1 MSFSAFNVGRQ
12 MMVQTGNVLP
22 QQNFGSRP
30 IAGGSFTPNTLE
42 AAFVL
47 RSNLDYQF
55 EKAFID
61 KHRATM
67 QNRLNEVS
75 KKLEEAYKDLLN
87 VSMSQQIGEGADRNL
102 RADVRLDGTD
112 GTNNAQL
119 ISGILGENGFEDLGV
134 DPSGQNG
141 INYGAPGSGNV
152 GSDIWRSPNKGADLL
167 AAAGPYGDDGV
178 FGYSRSIGSDAVQ
191 FRALTERTTA
201 AGNIGGEM
209 DITLRIED
217 DPPTP
222 AELNGSLEWL
232 TNVTSAITGGAPE
245 PTYFNQ
251 QVAQYSAS
259 YSTGGFWSS
268 VNYLYNFAPRE
279 IKYSYAV
286 GYTVNSD
293 EAGNDEYLVNGELV
307 DYRDVP
313 STNTDTELT
322 SGTYLYTSGTFDP
335 GIGWS
340 GTNMWVS
347 GTLDPTGSN
356 GGEWVITGT
365 TGSSDPDSYLFN
377 PNRVKWSSNN
387 PLEGYQHERS
397 GTSSTYPTV
406 TNRQKAWLNED
417 PMANTAWDID
427 PTHDKGLTHVV
438 ENLIFQS
445 GTYTYDGSFVNNT
458 GGHGNL
464 VQTQANSNGTMVDLI
479 DSNIQLGTVFRHT
492 VDMTENANE
501 DDVTEATGSSD
512 FQVNDRGRIR
522 SSLFFNHYE
531 VETRT
536 VEFNNKN
543 NIDVAEL
550 TDVETLSLA
559 DDAAGNIYVKGGI
572 ARSSSIDATKS
583 YDNVKVNPSDPD
595 SATEI
600 SRSTGNVSKTF
611 NGEFLHSLH
620 KIQSINGQDV
630 VGNENKQASPTI
642 GNFELGRYEGV
653 ERSFQMNRNIVDYT
667 PPSDM
672 EINAANT
679 VPTDWYQAEML
690 VSATQ
695 NPQDPNNGKIW
706 FPHVEDTLYSAPGSD
721 GYGRAQSERQVIQA
735 RNTFSV
741 TRDELMNLRPAT
753 QWVTDATGTVRP
765 TYEKKDMYI
774 DVELTG
780 IHYNNSVS
788 PPQTPKIFI
797 NGREYDTIVN
807 TPVAQTNHGSNVSD
821 VTYRINLNG
830 SGDSSFLQEGLNTMT
845 IQTSDGTFVNAL
857 GGTNASEGIKVTAT
871 PHALYPPGTT
881 TSVAEY
887 DEVIKTLNS
896 KVITGYASV
905 EGVPPDVKYSAELT
919 RPDTIKALSR
929 WQTRL
934 VPRTVE
940 NDASSK
946 LARMSSTQESTGSS
960 NKSVNSFIEM
970 VISMMNDRKYKDV
983 FKLGLMSNLNKLAI
997 NGQAQLPSG
1006 SSMQGAISMYYD
1018 MNEQRIVVTQDKL
1031 VAQSRAA

>member
-87 VSMSQQIGEGADRNL
+87 VSMSQQIGEQADRNL
-102 RADVRLDGTD
+102 RSDVRLDGTD

-119 ISGILGENGFEDLGV
+119 ISGILGENGFEDLGI

-141 INYGAPGSGNV
+141 LNYASPGTGNI
-152 GSDIWRSPNKGADLL
+152 GNNIWRSPNKNDDFLSAS
-167 AAAGPYGDDGV
+167 GPYGDDGV
-178 FGYSRSIGSDAVQ
+178 YGYSRMIGSDAVQ

-222 AELNGSLEWL
+222 AELNGSLGWL
-232 TNVTSAITGGAPE
+232 TQVTSAITGGAPE

-293 EAGNDEYLVNGELV
+293 EAGNDEYLINGEMV
-307 DYRDVP
+307 NRRDIP
-313 STNTDTELT
+313 NDTDANL
-322 SGTYLYTSGTFDP
+322 
-335 GIGWS
+335 
-340 GTNMWVS
+340 
-347 GTLDPTGSN
+347 TLDDDQG
-356 GGEWVITGT
+356 
-365 TGSSDPDSYLFN
+365 YLFN

-397 GTSSTYPTV
+397 GTSSSYPTV
-406 TNRQKAWLNED
+406 TNRAKAWLNED
-417 PMANTAWDID
+417 PFASTVWDYD
-427 PTHDKGLTHVV
+427 PTHAEGTARVV

-445 GTYTYDGSFVNNT
+445 GTYKYDGSFVNTT
-458 GGHGNL
+458 GGFGNL

-492 VDMTENANE
+492 VDMTVNSNE
-501 DDVTEATGSSD
+501 DDVTESTDTTD

-531 VETRT
+531 IETRT

-543 NIDVAEL
+543 NVDVPEL
-550 TDVETLSLA
+550 TDIETLTLA

-572 ARSSSIDATKS
+572 ARSTSIDATKS
-583 YDNVKVNPSDPD
+583 YDNVKTNPGDPD

-679 VPTDWYQAEML
+679 VPTDWYQAELL
-690 VSATQ
+690 VSPTQ
-695 NPQDPNNGKIW
+695 NVQDPNNGVIW
-706 FPHVEDTLYSAPGSD
+706 FPHVEDTLYSAPGSA
-721 GYGRAQSERQVIQA
+721 GYGRAQSERQVVQA
-735 RNTFSV
+735 RNTFSL
-741 TRDELMNLRPAT
+741 TKDELMNLRPAN

-765 TYEKKDMYI
+765 TYEKKDMYV
-774 DVELTG
+774 DVQLTG
-780 IHYNNSVS
+780 IHYNPTAV
-788 PPQTPKIFI
+788 PPQIPKIFI
-797 NGREYDTIVN
+797 NGREYDTSLAVN
-807 TPVAQTNHGSNVSD
+807 APTLDATYTNNVAD
-821 VTYRINLNG
+821 VTYRINLN
-830 SGDSSFLQEGLNTMT
+830 SSNPAETSFLQEGLNTMT

-857 GGTNASEGIKVTAT
+857 GGTNSSEGIRVTAT
-871 PHALYPPGTT
+871 DYANYPGGTT
-881 TSVAEY
+881 TSAAEY
-887 DEVIKTLNS
+887 DEVLQTLNS
-896 KVITGYASV
+896 KVITGYSDDIY
-905 EGVPPDVKYSAELT
+905 GNPPDVKYSAELT

-946 LARMSSTQESTGSS
+946 LAKMASTQESTGSS

-970 VISMMNDRKYKDV
+970 VISMMNDRRYKDI

-1018 MNEQRIVVTQDKL
+1018 MNEQRMVVTQDKL